1 MEGKRVKTYDQSIK
15 KKIVESRGRSQ
26 VKKKCFKSNVIKV
39 VTHNTN
45 GYNESSEYDTKE
57 LIKTQKPDVV
67 GILETKIRRED
78 GGRDLD
84 IKGYARFE
92 VRRSDEDEDRKG
104 GGIMVFAKET
114 SNVKL
119 GVFEF
124 KIEGESHAHV
134 QKERLWITRKPKTGA
149 KMAFCFVYM
158 AHQTTAPVSDQFGK
172 WNDAIYEVL
181 EKEIKILK
189 KRGYKIHL
197 SGDLNAWVGD
207 GICGIRSND
216 PRVNRNGERLVGF
229 LSRMKMV
236 HLNGEEV
243 CSGLF
248 TRHCDA
254 ASTVL
259 DYVCMEEE
267 DIKMV
272 KSMVIDEFGH
282 FGGHS
287 DHVYMVSNLDIG
299 GEKPLQKPVVKTKS
313 SWAIGEETDWDEY
326 RRVVD
331 EGIQSITGDQMKD
344 VNQLGEAIQEVMI
357 EGLEEVV
364 GQREI
369 KPREKKR
376 FPPRVVKMM
385 EARRKKTG
393 VWRKARSEMSKEST
407 EENRRRLCSAVIEM
421 NLQKEKTQRT
431 LESFWNRKRSR
442 IIESLK
448 TKSVRALKLFW
459 SYVRNKDQKP
469 VSFLQLEDS
478 ETGELVG
485 EQQEMKGVVE
495 RFMKNL
501 FKGGF
506 EPFKKEDKTNIQEE
520 ELVGEEDL
528 EKEFTLEEVNEVVK
542 SLKNGKAKG
551 VDLVPHEAVKNGSDS
566 LKEAVVKLFNLVKKQ
581 GKVPELWKE
590 GRVVIIHKK
599 GPVTDLVNYRPLT
612 VLVCLSG
619 LFSKVLNTRLT
630 KVVEEK
636 NILGEIQNGFRKG
649 RSGADNNFVLH
660 TILMK
665 CSAKGMKPNLAFIDI
680 RKVGEIYIF
689 YEKIVKDRKGDAS
702 N

>member
-26 VKKKCFKSNVIKV
+26 VKKKCFKSNAIKI

-57 LIKTQKPDVV
+57 LIKTQKPEVV

-689 YEKIVKDRKGDAS
+689 YEKIVKDRKGDGS